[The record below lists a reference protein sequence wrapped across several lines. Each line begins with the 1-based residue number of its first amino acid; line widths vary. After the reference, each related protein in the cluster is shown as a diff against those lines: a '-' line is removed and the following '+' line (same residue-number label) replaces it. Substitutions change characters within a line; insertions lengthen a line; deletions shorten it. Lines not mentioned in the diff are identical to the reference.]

1 MTNWGNLFQLS
12 QPAKLA
18 DTTDYITNL
27 AQPVAANTKG
37 SYIEIDA
44 STPHDSEGLIIGF
57 AGLSYAS
64 DNLFDI
70 AIGAISSEIDIIS
83 NILVSQTA
91 SFQVSR
97 RFELPLKIKAGTR
110 ISGRSQGMSTLA
122 NNFRISVHLLR
133 GSWSYSRGLAVC
145 DTYGANTVDSGGTV
159 IDPGA
164 TVDTKGSWVE
174 ISSGISR
181 DIKGFI
187 LCIGNRNI
195 ANRPASSSYWNVDV
209 GVGAEGSEE
218 IIFSDWMLCTWSGSD
233 LILPNFTPFIPIH
246 LLSGSR
252 ISVRAASA
260 NTDATYRL
268 IDVVIYTFS

>member
-12 QPAKLA
+12 QPVKLA
-18 DTTDYITNL
+18 DTTDYVTNL
-27 AQPVAANTKG
+27 VQPAAANTKG
-37 SYIEIDA
+37 SYVEIDA
-44 STPHDSEGLIIGF
+44 SIPYDSEGLIIEF

-83 NILVSQTA
+83 NILISQTA
-91 SFQVSR
+91 AFQVSR
-97 RFELPLKIKAGTR
+97 RFEFPLKIKAGTR
-110 ISGRSQGMSTLA
+110 ISGKSQGTSTSA

-145 DTYGANTVDSGGTV
+145 DTYGANTGDSGGIV

-164 TVDTKGSWVE
+164 TPDTKSAWVE

-187 LCIGNRNI
+187 LCIGNRNN
-195 ANRPASSSYWNVDV
+195 ATRGSVSSYWNVDV
-209 GVGAEGSEE
+209 GVGAEGLEK
-218 IIFSDWMLCTWSGSD
+218 IIFPDWMLCTYSGSD
-233 LILPNFTPFIPIH
+233 MLLPNFTPFIPIH
-246 LLSGSR
+246 LLSGLR
-252 ISVRAASA
+252 IAVRVASDVIDP
-260 NTDATYRL
+260 TDRL

>member
-18 DTTDYITNL
+18 DTTDYVTNL
-27 AQPVAANTKG
+27 VQAVAANTKG
-37 SYIEIDA
+37 SYVEIDA
-44 STPHDSEGLIIGF
+44 STPHDSEGLIIEF

-83 NILVSQTA
+83 NILISQTA
-91 SFQVSR
+91 SFQISR
-97 RFELPLKIKAGTR
+97 RFEFPLKIKAGTR
-110 ISGRSQGMSTLA
+110 ISGRSQGISALA

-133 GSWSYSRGLAVC
+133 GSWSYSRGFAVC
-145 DTYGANTVDSGGTV
+145 DTYGANTGDSGGIV
-159 IDPGA
+159 VDPGA
-164 TVDTKGSWVE
+164 TPDTKSAWEE

-195 ANRPASSSYWNVDV
+195 ATRPSASSYWNVDV

-218 IIFSDWMLCTWSGSD
+218 IIFPDWMLCTYSGSD
-233 LILPNFTPFIPIH
+233 LLLPCFTPFIPIH

-252 ISVRAASA
+252 ISVRVASDV
-260 NTDATYRL
+260 TDATYRL